1 MSQHTAI
8 PAREIDHND
17 QCVGCGAAAYGVSA
31 GDPCEPL
38 CPFETGDFGP
48 AVVLRAANRRVLD
61 HPAGVGYDIAGA
73 IFAAAVDLVGR
84 DQAQALADESRQALA
99 DYLVGQ
105 WGPKAQ
111 AIHNQV
117 VYRHGLFAHP
127 YEIAT
132 SLYGAADQYD
142 GNAPDPDDC

>member
-1 MSQHTAI
+1 MSQDTTI
-8 PAREIDHND
+8 SAREINHQDE
-17 QCVGCGAAAYGVSA
+17 CVGCSA
-31 GDPCEPL
+31 HLSDPCHPL
-38 CPFETGDFGP
+38 CPFETGEFGP
-48 AVVLRAANRRVLD
+48 AVILRAANHRVRN

-73 IFAAAVDLVGR
+73 IFAAAIDLVGN

-105 WGPKAQ
+105 WGPQAE

-117 VYRHGLFAHP
+117 VYRHGLFAQLA
-127 YEIAT
+127 EIAV

-142 GNAPDPDDC
+142 GNDPDPSDC